1 MPLRSGRVL
10 RLAVLL
16 VGLRLAS
23 SRPARAQEGVDGV
36 ATGLGN
42 RFSET
47 QTALTNDRGVLEAV
61 FMHRFLEE
69 ARQAGGGGLWGLGG
83 GSAVWLGLDYA
94 FLKNLAVQV
103 AWQNINYD
111 YEFAFKWTLLRPTKA
126 LPVAVGLRG
135 GLDWDTAF
143 YAEKMSS
150 GFGQL
155 LVNATIADRVTV
167 GVAPS
172 YVQRT
177 DYAKNIWNVPVQMQ
191 ARITDSFWALGEF
204 IPKKNDVPNTVYQW
218 SFGLEKA
225 LYHHRFQIWT
235 GNALPTAV
243 NLLIPGGLNGGAT
256 SKNLH
261 IGFNIV
267 RDFDLVKK

>member
-1 MPLRSGRVL
+1 MIL
-10 RLAVLL
+10 RLRRLL
-16 VGLRLAS
+16 SPALFATLILAGA
-23 SRPARAQEGVDGV
+23 RPAPAQEGVDGV

-42 RFSET
+42 RFQET
-47 QTALTNDRGVLEAV
+47 QTALTNDRGVFEAV

-83 GSAVWLGLDYA
+83 GSAVWLGIDYV

-111 YEFAFKWTLLRPTKA
+111 YEFALKWTLLRPTES

-135 GLDWDTAF
+135 GLNWDTAF
-143 YAEKMSS
+143 YTEKMSS

-155 LVNATIADRVTV
+155 LVNATIANRATV
-167 GVAPS
+167 GVAPA
-172 YVQRT
+172 YVQRNK
-177 DYAKNIWNVPVQMQ
+177 YATNIWNVPVQMQ
-191 ARITDSFWALGEF
+191 VRITDSFWALGEF
-204 IPKKNDVPNTVYQW
+204 IPKKDYVPDTVYQW

-225 LYHHRFQIWT
+225 LYHHRFQLWI
-235 GNALPTAV
+235 GNALPTAM

-256 SKNLH
+256 SKNIH
-261 IGFNIV
+261 VGFNIA
-267 RDFDLVKK
+267 RSFDLVKK

>member
-1 MPLRSGRVL
+1 MTLPKGRVL
-10 RLAVLL
+10 ASALVVPLLLAP
-16 VGLRLAS
+16 A
-23 SRPARAQEGVDGV
+23 RPSRAQEGVDGV

-42 RFSET
+42 RFQET
-47 QTALTNDRGVLEAV
+47 QTALTNDRGVFEAV

-83 GSAVWLGLDYA
+83 GSAVWLGMDYV

-103 AWQNINYD
+103 GWQNIDYD
-111 YEFAFKWTLLRPTKA
+111 YEFALKWTILRPTA
-126 LPVAVGLRG
+126 SLPVAVGLRA
-135 GLDWDTAF
+135 GLDWTTAY
-143 YAEKMSS
+143 YAEKMST

-177 DYAKNIWNVPVQMQ
+177 TNATDIWNVPVQMQ
-191 ARITDSFWALGEF
+191 VRITDSFWALGEF
-204 IPKKNDVPNTVYQW
+204 IPKKEYVPDTVYQW

-225 LYHHRFQIWT
+225 LYHHRFQLWI

-243 NLLIPGGLNGGAT
+243 NQLIPGGLNGGAT
-256 SKNLH
+256 SKNIH
-261 IGFNIV
+261 IGFNIS
-267 RDFDLVKK
+267 RSWDLVKK